1 MPTYPVTLTT
11 AHGYQTSYDALS
23 GTSMA
28 TPMVAGVAGLVLSN
42 NPSLTPTQVAG
53 ILMASSGDGV
63 SWSPNLAFGV
73 VNAFNAVSSAVHSD
87 YSAPVANIIS
97 PGAGA
102 TVAGLVTVQA
112 APTDNTTVHHVDI
125 VQNGTRFM
133 QVLTGVSSTSGARK
147 NAVTTPAWTAAWPST
162 TVFNGPITLS
172 VSAMDIF
179 GNSTPQALDFTV
191 QNRLVTQSGTT
202 HVCWPSST
210 SCPNTVWQ
218 PVTAGVATE
227 AATHLHGTVTYSSQ
241 QNVGYSDF
249 WLQVA
254 SSTASGT
261 FMYYCGVSTNTVDC
275 YPPVLL
281 EPDGSKT
288 LSNYSGGQIDAGS
301 RNRSPASEQAD
312 IQWTLTYPQ

>member
-1 MPTYPVTLTT
+1 MSSWPLSLIRPRVTISGCDSILPVCLSIAMIGTT
-11 AHGYQTSYDALS
+11 IPSSERCFRSRITTSSISSSEPESTQTR
-23 GTSMA
+23 
-28 TPMVAGVAGLVLSN
+28 P
-42 NPSLTPTQVAG
+42 
-53 ILMASSGDGV
+53 
-63 SWSPNLAFGV
+63 
-73 VNAFNAVSSAVHSD
+73 
-87 YSAPVANIIS
+87 
-97 PGAGA
+97 
-102 TVAGLVTVQA
+102 
-112 APTDNTTVHHVDI
+112 
-125 VQNGTRFM
+125 
-133 QVLTGVSSTSGARK
+133 
-147 NAVTTPAWTAAWPST
+147 AVTGSRRNTPS
-162 TVFNGPITLS
+162 S
-172 VSAMDIF
+172 V
-179 GNSTPQALDFTV
+179 NSI
-191 QNRLVTQSGTT
+191 
-202 HVCWPSST
+202 CWPSST